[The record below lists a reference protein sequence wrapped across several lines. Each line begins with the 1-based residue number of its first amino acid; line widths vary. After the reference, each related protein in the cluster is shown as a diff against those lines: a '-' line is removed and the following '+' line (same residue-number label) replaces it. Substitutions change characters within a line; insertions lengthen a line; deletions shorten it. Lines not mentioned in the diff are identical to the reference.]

1 MWPGVRSYE
10 SMPAPLKAG
19 PVIVVVIIGGIVT
32 VVTESAIRPSI
43 ARDFVL
49 HGCACTPFAKQKP
62 RAILSL
68 FFGLCL
74 KNIAKFNRLSHIT
87 KYFLARA
94 F

>member
-32 VVTESAIRPSI
+32 VVTESANRRSI

-49 HGCACTPFAKQKP
+49 HGRATYAVHEAEATHNPF
-62 RAILSL
+62 LST
-68 FFGLCL
+68 FE
-74 KNIAKFNRLSHIT
+74 K
-87 KYFLARA
+87 
-94 F
+94 